1 MATFKFMLTL
11 ALACG
16 LLAMLALPLGDALV
30 AFFWQGFGLSLLAAA
45 GLALADGLRTAIR
58 AWRFLLT
65 GREG

>member
-1 MATFKFMLTL
+1 MLTL

-16 LLAMLALPLGDALV
+16 LLALLALPFGDALA
-30 AFFWQGFGLSLLAAA
+30 AFFWQVFGFSLLGAAVL
-45 GLALADGLRTAIR
+45 GVADGARTAIG